1 MGMAYPV
8 AKGEDAW
15 TTLDS
20 LSGVAGTNSFPAGRK
35 VACASPAL
43 SSSAAPSM
51 RAFFPKSALA
61 LLFMLFMT
69 SNFERR
75 GWIYNKE
82 KWFKTLGS

>member
-1 MGMAYPV
+1 MCFARLVVFGS
-8 AKGEDAW
+8 
-15 TTLDS
+15 T
-20 LSGVAGTNSFPAGRK
+20 
-35 VACASPAL
+35 
-43 SSSAAPSM
+43 SM

>member
-35 VACASPAL
+35 VACASPPCRLRQHLDAGFL
-43 SSSAAPSM
+43 
-51 RAFFPKSALA
+51 PK
-61 LLFMLFMT
+61 
-69 SNFERR
+69 ERP
-75 GWIYNKE
+75 G
-82 KWFKTLGS
+82 FTLHVIHDK